1 MLATADIGWRSFYKD
16 QVLQQLI
23 EQSLENNRDL
33 RVAALN
39 VEAARAVPDS
49 ARRFAARIRCP
60 RCRLGAAFARRFISN
75 GLIVYLAQ
83 LPGTRCDDELGDG
96 LVWPRARR
104 LSDKALETYLA

>member
-39 VEAARAVPDS
+39 VEAARAQYRIQRADLLPGLD
-49 ARRFAARIRCP
+49 ARGVGSVQ
-60 RCRLGAAFARRFISN
+60 RLPGDLSQTGSSSISRNYQVHGATTSWELDLFGRVRGAA
-75 GLIVYLAQ
+75 
-83 LPGTRCDDELGDG
+83 
-96 LVWPRARR
+96 
-104 LSDKALETYLA
+104 